1 MRYRLKDVLPFGKP
15 QAPTVA
21 ISRDFYLSVLGGR
34 AAAPTLLQLMNPG
47 GQGGAVDGLAAP
59 LAKDAGKDALARPI
73 ERGVYAL
80 ASRDQKTVLKMRV
93 FSKEE
98 AGFDPE
104 PILRHADRLGIHPE
118 AAVRIAATWTL
129 FQLTW
134 ESFDPETD
142 KALDFISKTAHRLAE
157 LTDGVIADPVSRRYL
172 LPDPARVSAAAA
184 PSDVREHVRIGTR
197 TTPNGTAAFTLGLT
211 KFSHP
216 EFEIDRLVP
225 SDAAAAEVF
234 LLGLGQSVLRG
245 HRFAPGDRVG
255 SEAAPIQVVAG
266 GHDRAQWDGVPCLD
280 LLPDRSLNPTDALAA
295 WQTEAQESR

>member
-15 QAPTVA
+15 AAPTVA
-21 ISRDFYLSVLGGR
+21 ISRDFYLSVLGGK
-34 AAAPTLLQLMNPG
+34 AVSPTLLQLMNPG
-47 GQGGAVDGLAAP
+47 GQGGAVDGFAAP

-93 FSKEE
+93 FAKEE

-104 PILRHADRLGIHPE
+104 PILRHAERLGIQPE
-118 AAVRIAATWTL
+118 AAVRIGATWTL

-134 ESFDPETD
+134 ETFDPETD
-142 KALDFISKTAHRLAE
+142 KALDFLMKAANRLAE
-157 LTDGVIADPVSRRYL
+157 LTDGVIADPIARRYL
-172 LPDPARVSAAAA
+172 LPDPAWASAPVQAA
-184 PSDVREHVRIGTR
+184 DVRDHVRIETR

-216 EFEIDRLVP
+216 EFEFDRLVP
-225 SDAAAAEVF
+225 SDVPAAETF

-245 HRFAPGDRVG
+245 RRFGPGDQVG
-255 SEAAPIQVVAG
+255 AQASPIQVAAG
-266 GHDRAQWDGVPCLD
+266 GHDRAQWDGIPCLD
-280 LLPDRSLNPTDALAA
+280 LLPDGQPSPTDALAA